1 MSAFKDMVAEDISIF
16 MNLDENA
23 DLHTIS
29 TINKSDIR
37 TDREIPVIIDAYDM
51 DGKPAKTSE
60 GVSSHTTIIYV
71 DAKELWFTPVVDQS
85 LFLDLNRYTI
95 TDASPEAG
103 IWRLTLR
110 RNGMRP

>member
-1 MSAFKDMVAEDISIF
+1 MSAFKDMVAADIGIF

-23 DLHTIS
+23 DLHTLS
-29 TINKSDIR
+29 TIDKSEVR
-37 TDREIPVIIDAYDM
+37 TDRSVPIIIDAYDM

-71 DAKELWFTPVVDQS
+71 EAGLLWFTPVVDQS
-85 LFLDLNRYTI
+85 LFLDFNRYTI
-95 TDASPEAG
+95 TDASPEVG